1 MRYAPTLVR
10 LIVGWGGVF
19 RCAFAHVEGVCDTP
33 LHLFANFLG
42 GAVYFVARSPT
53 SGRMRYAPTVF
64 GEIFGGRAIT
74 VKGTFQLKKFMPR
87 RTGTFYL
94 QKISAR
100 HTGSFWC
107 FILHRLVIPVVF
119 GVAICISSSYR

>member
-1 MRYAPTLVR
+1 M
-10 LIVGWGGVF
+10 
-19 RCAFAHVEGVCDTP
+19 
-33 LHLFANFLG
+33 
-42 GAVYFVARSPT
+42 YFVARSPT

-74 VKGTFQLKKFMPR
+74 VEGTFHRKFFMPR
-87 RTGTFYL
+87 RTDTFCL

-107 FILHRLVIPVVF
+107 CNLHQLVIPVVF
-119 GVAICISSSYR
+119 GVAICIISSYRYFLVLQIATARRTGSFWCCNLHRLVVPVVFDVSFCIGSSYR